1 MCETLNIKGNYAREK
16 QNKIMTTQI
25 TTAARKIAKLHNN
38 RVKTGFG
45 GNGFI
50 VVGADGSGG
59 AWYSDNSRPALGD
72 AIKVYIRWER
82 MTAAQ
87 A

>member
-1 MCETLNIKGNYAREK
+1 
-16 QNKIMTTQI
+16 MTTQI
-25 TTAARKIAKLHNN
+25 TWAARKIAKLHND
-38 RVKTGFG
+38 RLKAGFG

-50 VVGADGSGG
+50 VVGTDGTGG

-72 AIKVYIRWER
+72 AIKVNIRWER

-87 A
+87 AQEMLDMSETN